1 VVAVA
6 GSAALLRRQERSFPH
21 CSRQGALTHDHLVVG
36 MGSAHAFS
44 SVFVGRVLFLFKNL
58 GHRLAYISYSHPVFG
73 SNATLA

>member
-1 VVAVA
+1 MVVAVA

-44 SVFVGRVLFLFKNL
+44 TVEGPKTLRGVLLP
-58 GHRLAYISYSHPVFG
+58 RL
-73 SNATLA
+73 